1 MPPREEDEDSF
12 DEELDISEDPETGK
26 RPKGFNLS
34 DRPKVEKRSFPYKDR
49 RGVWH
54 HPKSGKVLP
63 PSKAKSLIRNVERRL
78 LIANVSRLSGKSQK
92 EVRKAFKG
100 LKTSDIVGAWKHPI
114 RKTKDGKK
122 VHGKPKRGKP
132 TKKGLRALRK
142 FGIVNADGL
151 LNY

>member
-1 MPPREEDEDSF
+1 MRPPEEDEDSF
-12 DEELDISEDPETGK
+12 DELDISEDPETGK
-26 RPKGFNLS
+26 RPRGFNLGE
-34 DRPKVEKRSFPYKDR
+34 RVKREKRDFPYKDR

-63 PSKAKSLIRNVERRL
+63 PSKAKSLIRNVERRF
-78 LIANVSRLSGKSQK
+78 LIANVARLSGKSPK
-92 EVRKAFKG
+92 DVRKAFKG

-122 VHGKPKRGKP
+122 VRGKPKRGKP

-142 FGIVNADGL
+142 FGIVNVDGL